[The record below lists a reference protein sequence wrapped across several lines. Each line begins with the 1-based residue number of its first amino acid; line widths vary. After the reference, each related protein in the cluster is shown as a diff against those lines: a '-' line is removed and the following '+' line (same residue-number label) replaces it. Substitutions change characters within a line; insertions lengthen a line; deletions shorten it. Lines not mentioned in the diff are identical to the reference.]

1 MSSKLRDLEQFEK
14 WCYFSNRKDLVSQIQ
29 FLKQRQ
35 NMVQIEQSGDEKAL
49 LLMRQYKLSQGT
61 LFRNLKLEIQLYLY
75 VIDEALRDAFLEIF
89 SNGHFF
95 LISTHVRKFSHTL
108 RLY

>member
-1 MSSKLRDLEQFEK
+1 MLKFPTPMSSKLRDLEQFEK

-49 LLMRQYKLSQGT
+49 LLMRQYTLSQGT
-61 LFRNLKLEIQLYLY
+61 LLRLYLY
-75 VIDEALRDAFLEIF
+75 VIEE
-89 SNGHFF
+89 
-95 LISTHVRKFSHTL
+95 TL
-108 RLY
+108 RGAFWRYSI